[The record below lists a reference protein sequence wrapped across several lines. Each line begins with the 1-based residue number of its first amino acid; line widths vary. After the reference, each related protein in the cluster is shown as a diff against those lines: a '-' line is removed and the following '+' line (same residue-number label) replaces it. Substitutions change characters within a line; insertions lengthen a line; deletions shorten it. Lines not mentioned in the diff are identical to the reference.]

1 MAVTASLYGNFFENA
16 LNALIPDLEG
26 AGNVECMLLDANHTF
41 DEANN
46 TVSDINANEIADADY
61 ARQALTTVAVTDD
74 GAGTVNVD
82 ADDISFGTTVSISA
96 SYAVIYTVGTDDT
109 DSYLLEHIDFGGVQ
123 ESVDG
128 EFTLTL
134 SADGLFDVVT

>member
-1 MAVTASLYGNFFENA
+1 MAVTANIYGNFFDNA
-16 LNALIPDLEG
+16 LMANIPDLEG
-26 AGNVECMLLDANHTF
+26 EGNLECMLLDANHTF
-41 DEANN
+41 DETNN

-61 ARQALTTVAVTDD
+61 TRQTLTTVAVTQDT
-74 GAGTVNVD
+74 GTVNVD
-82 ADDISFGTTVSISA
+82 CDDISFGTTVSISA

-109 DSYLLEHIDFGGVQ
+109 DSYLMEHIDFGGVQ